1 MPKVQIIN
9 RMGVTIFDST
19 ISASHFK
26 LKNIPVGNNTIIIE
40 DDNGGKFEQVINVTP
55 TSQKILATLSRPAL
69 AWRVNYPL
77 ATPATNKQE
86 ITALNNI
93 TKLNAVTDLGLVGD
107 GATDNYTKFVA
118 GIRRSVTE
126 PIEIYFPKGNYY
138 YKGANNS
145 RVELWPD
152 KSKGLKFVGETGA
165 TLLPAHNRT
174 TNQHDGYTMQLTFTS
189 DSKGFQMENMTVDGI
204 NSPQDIYKNPESVTN
219 ITIPALKGITV
230 GGAKEILVKDC
241 TFKNLF
247 GGGAIIVEDFDQFDM
262 HHCSL
267 QRVGGNAWT
276 ENIGYGIYVSGHI
289 GNATVNIDSVE
300 AQGYT
305 DPAYPKLVGWVGF
318 VFENGSMQLTD
329 RTKWLQDA
337 NTYINITNS
346 TFADYETGWHVET
359 VAGNTYWNSDNV
371 KYRCNNYAI
380 YAGNWGEIKEASN
393 NIYVQLLPFG
403 RTGLIKGMYYTEKE
417 QSKNESGLND
427 FRMYNST
434 IDVIDVPGFESIYQ
448 TMSYGNGVVSRYYNT
463 TFNNVPNYLVHN
475 GATELVNS
483 RINLKPDNTLTDT
496 QLNTGIFN
504 RPSQFVT
511 LTNTPM
517 TRTGSYDSATEGAKP
532 AKVKNTGYVPP
543 YIPGPLG
550 PATLERES

>member
-1 MPKVQIIN
+1 MAKVQIIN
-9 RMGVTIFDST
+9 RKGVIIFDNT
-19 ISASHFK
+19 IGASHFK
-26 LKNIPVGNNTIIIE
+26 LKNIPVGNNTLIIE

-55 TSQKILATLSRPAL
+55 TSQKILATLLKQAL
-69 AWRVNYPL
+69 AWRVNYPS
-77 ATPATNKQE
+77 ATPSTNKQE
-86 ITALNNI
+86 ITALSNI

-107 GATDNYTKFVA
+107 GITDNYTKLVA
-118 GIRRSVTE
+118 GIRRSITE
-126 PIEIYFPKGNYY
+126 AVEIYFPKGNYY
-138 YKGANNS
+138 YRGPNNG

-174 TNQHDGYTMQLTFTS
+174 TTQHDGYVMQLVFTS
-189 DSKGFQMENMTVDGI
+189 DSKGFQMENMIVDGI
-204 NSPQDIYKNPESVTN
+204 NSPQDIYKNPDAVTN
-219 ITIPALKGITV
+219 VTIPALRGITV
-230 GGAKEILVKDC
+230 GGAKEVLVKDC

-247 GGGAIIVEDFDQFDM
+247 GGGAIIIEDFDQFDM

-276 ENIGYGIYVSGHI
+276 ENTGYGIYISGHI
-289 GNATVNIDSVE
+289 GDATVNIDSVE

-305 DPAYPKLVGWVGF
+305 DPAYPKLVGWVGV
-318 VFENGSMQLTD
+318 VFENGSMQLPD

-371 KYRCNNYAI
+371 KYRCNNYSI

-403 RTGLIKGMYYTEKE
+403 RTGIISGMYYTEKE

-434 IDVIDVPGFESIYQ
+434 IDVIDIPGFEDIYQ
-448 TMSYGNGVVSRYYNT
+448 TMSYGNGVISRYYNT
-463 TFNNVPNYLVHN
+463 TFNNVPHYLVVN

-483 RINLKPDNTLTDT
+483 RVNLKPSNPLSDT
-496 QLNTGIFN
+496 QLKSGLFSSSN
-504 RPSQFVT
+504 QFVT

-517 TRTGSYDSATEGAKP
+517 TRTGSYDSAAQGAKP

-550 PATLERES
+550 PATLEREG